1 MIDIKQ
7 IRENPERFKKAARD
21 KRFDVDIDRLLV
33 LDAGIQEN
41 KKQLQDITTEKN
53 LLGKSIPKLA
63 GAEKTAALDKLSLLK
78 RNEEKFQDELKR
90 LQPEFDTLILQVAQ
104 PTDDDVP
111 VGKDETE
118 NIEIRKEGKVRQFD
132 FEPKD
137 HVQLGA
143 ALDIIDIER
152 GVKLA
157 GTRNYFLKGD
167 GALLHWAVLR
177 FAMDFMV
184 GKGFVPMSVPVLM
197 KDEVMRGTGFFPGSE
212 DQTYRKEEKKTDVNA
227 EAKPGTEETYRQ
239 KEEDAIVNA
248 EAKPWTILELQ
259 DQTEKGK
266 SIPPETRFF
275 PGSEYLTRQG
285 KTTAWFFELKDQ
297 PGKGMFNLAGTAE
310 VPLTA
315 YHMEEILKAEELP
328 KKYVAM
334 STCFRREA
342 GAAGKDTYG
351 LYRIHQF
358 DKVEQVIICENS
370 VEVSNKFHEEILANS
385 EAVLKALELP
395 YRVVNVCT
403 GDLGRGQVKK
413 YDIEAWMPSRKNYC
427 ETHSAS
433 KFYEFQARRMN
444 LRYKDPA
451 SKKNLFC
458 HTLNNTVVAS
468 PRILIPILELYQNAD
483 GSVTIPKVL
492 RPYMNGKEKI
502 VKRE

>member
-1 MIDIKQ
+1 MVNIKD
-7 IRENPERFKKAARD
+7 IRENPERFKKAAID
-21 KRFDVDIDRLLV
+21 KRFDVDIDRLLAV
-33 LDAGIQEN
+33 DAGIQEN
-41 KKQLQDITTEKN
+41 KKQLQDITTEIN
-53 LLGKSIPKLA
+53 RIGKSVPKLA
-63 GAEKTAALDKLSLLK
+63 GAEKQEVLAELS
-78 RNEEKFQDELKR
+78 ELKQKASVLDGKLKE
-90 LQPEFDTLILQVAQ
+90 LQPEFDNLILLVAQ

-111 VGKDETE
+111 IGKDDTE
-118 NIEIRKEGKVRQFD
+118 NVEIRREGTVRQFD

-137 HVQLGA
+137 HVQLGK

-152 GVKLA
+152 GVRLA

-184 GKGFVPMSVPVLM
+184 GKGFVPMSVPILM
-197 KDEVMRGTGFFPGSE
+197 KDEAMTGTGFFPGSE
-212 DQTYRKEEKKTDVNA
+212 DQTYRM
-227 EAKPGTEETYRQ
+227 EADQWRKP
-239 KEEDAIVNA
+239 
-248 EAKPWTILELQ
+248 
-259 DQTEKGK
+259 
-266 SIPPETRFF
+266 S
-275 PGSEYLTRQG
+275 PGGL
-285 KTTAWFFELKDQ
+285 
-297 PGKGMFNLAGTAE
+297 NLAGTAE

-315 YHMEEILKAEELP
+315 YRMGEILKADELP
-328 KKYVAM
+328 LKFVAM

-358 DKVEQVIICENS
+358 DKIEQVIICENS
-370 VEVSNKFHEEILANS
+370 VEASNKFHEEILANS
-385 EAVLKALELP
+385 EAVMKALELP

-413 YDIEAWMPSRKNYC
+413 FDIETWMPSRKNYC

-444 LRYKDPA
+444 LRYKESSGRRA
-451 SKKNLFC
+451 TGGGTRFC
-458 HTLNNTVVAS
+458 HTLNNTVIAS

-492 RPYMNGKEKI
+492 QPYMNGREKI
-502 VKRE
+502 VKREE